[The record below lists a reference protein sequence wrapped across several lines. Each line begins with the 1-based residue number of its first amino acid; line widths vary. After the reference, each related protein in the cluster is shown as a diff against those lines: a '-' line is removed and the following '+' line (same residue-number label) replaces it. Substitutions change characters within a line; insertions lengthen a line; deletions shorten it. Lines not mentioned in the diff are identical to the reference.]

1 MQVGSMGDIPFVVTY
16 GKIRTFSDYG
26 RSGSGRWAKHDLI
39 GRKPVMEFL
48 GPDVEKVSMKIQL
61 RTDHGIN
68 PESELGRLRKM
79 RDTGAVF
86 PFILGGAPVSD
97 NYWLLEDIGEN
108 VSYWRAGG
116 KILSVSVDITLT
128 EYSTE
133 EVRDGF

>member
-48 GPDVEKVSMKIQL
+48 GPDVEIVSMKIQL

-133 EVRDGF
+133 EVR

>member
-48 GPDVEKVSMKIQL
+48 GPDVEKVSMNIQL

-133 EVRDGF
+133 EVR

>member
-68 PESELGRLRKM
+68 PESDLGRLRKM

-133 EVRDGF
+133 EVR

>member
-68 PESELGRLRKM
+68 PESELERLRKM

-133 EVRDGF
+133 EVR

>member
-1 MQVGSMGDIPFVVTY
+1 MSY

-68 PESELGRLRKM
+68 PESELERLRKM

-133 EVRDGF
+133 VVH

>member
-1 MQVGSMGDIPFVVTY
+1 MQVGSMGDIPFVVSY

-116 KILSVSVDITLT
+116 KILSVSVNITLT

-133 EVRDGF
+133 EVR

>member
-108 VSYWRAGG
+108 VSYLRAGG

-133 EVRDGF
+133 EVR

>member
-1 MQVGSMGDIPFVVTY
+1 MQVGSMGDIPFVVSY

-48 GPDVEKVSMKIQL
+48 GPDVENVSMKIQL

-68 PESELGRLRKM
+68 PESELERLRKM

-86 PFILGGAPVSD
+86 PFSLGGAPVSD

-133 EVRDGF
+133 EVR

>member
-1 MQVGSMGDIPFVVTY
+1 MQVGSMGDIPFVVSY

-68 PESELGRLRKM
+68 PESELERLRKM

-133 EVRDGF
+133 EVH

>member
-48 GPDVEKVSMKIQL
+48 GPDVEKVSTKIQL

-133 EVRDGF
+133 EVR

>member
-1 MQVGSMGDIPFVVTY
+1 MQVGFMGDIPFVVTY

-133 EVRDGF
+133 EVR

>member
-1 MQVGSMGDIPFVVTY
+1 MHVGSMGDIPFVVSY

-26 RSGSGRWAKHDLI
+26 RSGSGRWVKHDLI

-133 EVRDGF
+133 EVR

>member
-86 PFILGGAPVSD
+86 PFLLGGAPVSD

-133 EVRDGF
+133 EVR

>member
-108 VSYWRAGG
+108 VIYWRAGG

-133 EVRDGF
+133 EVR

>member
-1 MQVGSMGDIPFVVTY
+1 MVKFVLLVIT
-16 GKIRTFSDYG
+16 
-26 RSGSGRWAKHDLI
+26 AAEHDLI

-133 EVRDGF
+133 EVR

>member
-26 RSGSGRWAKHDLI
+26 RSGSGRWAKHDVI

-133 EVRDGF
+133 EVR

>member
-1 MQVGSMGDIPFVVTY
+1 MQVGSMGDIPFVVSY

-26 RSGSGRWAKHDLI
+26 RSGSGRWVKHDLI

-61 RTDHGIN
+61 RTDHGIT

-133 EVRDGF
+133 EVR

>member
-68 PESELGRLRKM
+68 PESELERLRKM

-116 KILSVSVDITLT
+116 KILSVSVNITLT

-133 EVRDGF
+133 EVR

>member
-128 EYSTE
+128 E
-133 EVRDGF
+133 

>member
-1 MQVGSMGDIPFVVTY
+1 MQIGSMGDIPFVVSY

-68 PESELGRLRKM
+68 PESELERLRKM

-108 VSYWRAGG
+108 LSYWRAGG

-133 EVRDGF
+133 EVR

>member
-68 PESELGRLRKM
+68 PESELGR
-79 RDTGAVF
+79 DTGAVF

-133 EVRDGF
+133 EVR

>member
-1 MQVGSMGDIPFVVTY
+1 MQVGSMGDIPFVVSY

-68 PESELGRLRKM
+68 PESELERLRKM
-79 RDTGAVF
+79 RDTCAVF

-133 EVRDGF
+133 EVR

>member
-68 PESELGRLRKM
+68 PESELGRLRNM

-133 EVRDGF
+133 EVR

>member
-1 MQVGSMGDIPFVVTY
+1 MQVGSMGDIPFVVSY

-26 RSGSGRWAKHDLI
+26 RSGSGRWVKHDLI

-61 RTDHGIN
+61 RTDHSIN

-133 EVRDGF
+133 EVR

>member
-1 MQVGSMGDIPFVVTY
+1 MQVGSMGDIPFVVSY
-16 GKIRTFSDYG
+16 GKICTFSDYG

-48 GPDVEKVSMKIQL
+48 GPDVEKISMKIQL

-68 PESELGRLRKM
+68 PESELERLRKM
-79 RDTGAVF
+79 RDTGTVF
-86 PFILGGAPVSD
+86 PFILGGAPVSN
-97 NYWLLEDIGEN
+97 NYWMLEDIGEN

-116 KILSVSVDITLT
+116 KILSVTVDITLT

-133 EVRDGF
+133 EVG

>member
-26 RSGSGRWAKHDLI
+26 CSGSGRWAKHDLI

-61 RTDHGIN
+61 RTYHGIN

-133 EVRDGF
+133 EVR

>member
-48 GPDVEKVSMKIQL
+48 GPDVEKVSLKIQL

-133 EVRDGF
+133 EVR